1 MLKKVLLLSMSV
13 VMALGLKAQTIIES
27 TAKIGEFTAKAY
39 VMSIDKDVKL
49 TQEAMK
55 QRLKDTK
62 LKVKNVDGYVAIE
75 DQVFEEITNV
85 PVKFYTKV
93 EEMGKRKD
101 KTTMVT
107 VCAITQ
113 DLTVDQMTLQV
124 NVRRFL
130 ENFVPYISKYE
141 AQQNMQAEQDNLK
154 KAQKEQ
160 KAASSALADV
170 EKDIASDQQKIA
182 DKQKEI
188 EKYKEKIKE
197 CEQDIKNLQASIE
210 KKTGKKADAQKK
222 VDTANQSVKQVEGEV
237 EKYRQQAQ

>member
-1 MLKKVLLLSMSV
+1 MLKRVLLLSMSV
-13 VMALGLKAQTIIES
+13 VMAFGLKAQTIMES

-75 DQVFEEITNV
+75 DQIFEEITNV

-130 ENFVPYISKYE
+130 ENFVPYVSKFE
-141 AQQNMQAEQDNLK
+141 AQQNMDNEQENLK
-154 KAQKEQ
+154 KAQKA
-160 KAASSALADV
+160 AASAASAVNSV
-170 EKDIASDQQKIA
+170 EKSIASDEQKIA

-197 CEQDIKNLQASIE
+197 CEQDIQKLQANIE
-210 KKTGKKADAQKK
+210 KSKGKKVDAQKK
-222 VDTANQSVKQVEGEV
+222 ADEADKSVKQVEGEV